1 MTDDFCWKQR
11 LQNWNR
17 ALAQLTK
24 FMQCDALNELEELG
38 LIHSFE
44 YNHEL
49 AWNTQ
54 KDFLQDQG
62 FTGLFC
68 VKDVAKKAFEV
79 GLIKN
84 GELWLDMIKNR
95 NLASHT
101 YNDAITRQ
109 VVDAIV
115 HQYFAE
121 LSELNTKLN
130 EVAEKD
136 SC

>member
-1 MTDDFCWKQR
+1 MTDDIRWKQR

-24 FMQCDALNELEELG
+24 FTQRDALNELEELG

-62 FTGLFC
+62 FTELFGS
-68 VKDVAKKAFEV
+68 KNVAKKAFET

-84 GELWLDMIKNR
+84 GELWLDMIKSR
-95 NLASHT
+95 NLTSYT
-101 YNDAITRQ
+101 YTKR
-109 VVDAIV
+109 
-115 HQYFAE
+115 
-121 LSELNTKLN
+121 LSGKLLMP
-130 EVAEKD
+130 
-136 SC
+136 